1 MSSTIYGGKT
11 VNGVFVE
18 DMVDD
23 SKDYVY
29 YLDEQQTYFVR
40 LSGAKVEESKEIK
53 PAFVLFN
60 SSRPFDVLYG
70 KILDKEYLQYVD
82 KFGRDYEAL
91 SFWIGQSEGHDPYDF
106 ALVSDEETEELVY
119 DPNEEELER

>member
-1 MSSTIYGGKT
+1 MSSTVYGGKT

-18 DMVDD
+18 DMVDNN
-23 SKDYVY
+23 KDYVY

-40 LSGAKVEESKEIK
+40 LSEAKIDENEKTK

-70 KILDKEYLQYVD
+70 KILDKEYSRYVD
-82 KFGRDYEAL
+82 EFGRDTKLFDFELDKFKAEVYNHFDEVKEYE
-91 SFWIGQSEGHDPYDF
+91 QK
-106 ALVSDEETEELVY
+106 
-119 DPNEEELER
+119 ELESCLELD

>member
-70 KILDKEYLQYVD
+70 KILDKEYLKYVD
-82 KFGRDYEAL
+82 KFGRDTKLFHFELDKFKMEVYQHFDEIKEYEQKEFE
-91 SFWIGQSEGHDPYDF
+91 STID
-106 ALVSDEETEELVY
+106 
-119 DPNEEELER
+119 LE